1 MRRIRQVGWRRAALA
16 AVLLAI
22 GLSAGACL
30 GATPSGVPRSGSG
43 AAAAVAFAES
53 QVGKPYCFGGAG
65 PTCYDCSG
73 LTMRAWQVGGVLL
86 PHFSGAQYLMF
97 PAVAMNQLRPGDLVF
112 PADPNQH
119 VALYVGGGMIVH
131 ATHTGDVIR
140 QVPINQ
146 QGLGLVLAV
155 RPH

>member
-1 MRRIRQVGWRRAALA
+1 MG
-16 AVLLAI
+16 
-22 GLSAGACL
+22 
-30 GATPSGVPRSGSG
+30 
-43 AAAAVAFAES
+43 
-53 QVGKPYCFGGAG
+53 
-65 PTCYDCSG
+65 
-73 LTMRAWQVGGVLL
+73 AWQGGGVLL

-146 QGLGLVLAV
+146 QGLGIVLAV
-155 RPH
+155 PPPRSRAPPRPGDPAPGAPRPPQRSPPPPPP